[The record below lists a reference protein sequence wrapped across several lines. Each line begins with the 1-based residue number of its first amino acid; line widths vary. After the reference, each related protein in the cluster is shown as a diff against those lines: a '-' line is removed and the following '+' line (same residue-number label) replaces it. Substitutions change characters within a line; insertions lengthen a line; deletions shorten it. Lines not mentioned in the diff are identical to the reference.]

1 MITMT
6 CKIYTKTITMYQFI
20 TLTTLLTERLKETQ
34 NCTYKVFLHRY
45 DQTVQRSDLAGLYR
59 KNPAFC
65 AFRQLA
71 STHSLLF
78 PFGPNGQTTTS
89 HEELIP

>member
-45 DQTVQRSDLAGLYR
+45 DQTVQRSDLTGLYR
-59 KNPAFC
+59 KPCFMCFHRTRLNSQSVLPLWSKWANNNK
-65 AFRQLA
+65 
-71 STHSLLF
+71 S
-78 PFGPNGQTTTS
+78 
-89 HEELIP
+89 

>member
-1 MITMT
+1 MITVT

-34 NCTYKVFLHRY
+34 NCTYQVFLHRY
-45 DQTVQRSDLAGLYR
+45 KQTVQRSGLSALCG

-65 AFRQLA
+65 AFRELA
-71 STHSLLF
+71 STPLWSTWA
-78 PFGPNGQTTTS
+78 NNNKS
-89 HEELIP
+89 